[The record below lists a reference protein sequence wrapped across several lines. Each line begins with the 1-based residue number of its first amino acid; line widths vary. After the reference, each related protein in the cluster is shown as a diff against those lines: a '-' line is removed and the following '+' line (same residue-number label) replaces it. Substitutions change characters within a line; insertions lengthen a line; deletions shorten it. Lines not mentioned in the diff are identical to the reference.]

1 MMSVCDDGWDIFR
14 AGGLIDRRMRG
25 VLTLILGPRA
35 MDISVIKEAKVWYP
49 TVGRLSPLPLLT
61 STTDMYL
68 GVPTISA
75 AGGLMDDW
83 LS

>member
-1 MMSVCDDGWDIFR
+1 MSVCDDGWDIFR

-25 VLTLILGPRA
+25 VLTLILGPLGHGYLGHQGGESVVSHRRKI
-35 MDISVIKEAKVWYP
+35 ISPAAVNKHYRYV
-49 TVGRLSPLPLLT
+49 S
-61 STTDMYL
+61 